1 MGFADG
7 ELTLGANLYNCL
19 IDEGPQKG
27 QVLPQFNA
35 LGLTDLVLVGSV
47 VMEHCDTGYEYQVVQ
62 CSNTVYS
69 LSPVGVWLF
78 NRPDSPQ

>member
-1 MGFADG
+1 MRQTLARIAQGGEPDVVLGFADG

-47 VMEHCDTGYEYQVVQ
+47 VMEHCY
-62 CSNTVYS
+62 TVYE
-69 LSPVGVWLF
+69 
-78 NRPDSPQ
+78 